1 MIKKDDDS
9 TVLSPG
15 DSFGFFPDAFW
26 FEIVKSNVQSDEP
39 KEIDDASSVMETTSN
54 ESSAEAVKRK
64 LPTWLSGNNNKKRR
78 GDNDVTAS
86 NDGDIAAAT
95 EDNNTE
101 INNTVVER
109 NEQDSA
115 ETRPENS
122 AAEDS
127 PLTGKLAA
135 PVETADNR
143 RMRSNDDEPS
153 TSRCGDIGRAAP
165 TENTRAGSGVVEQ
178 SEQIESPLEPDRDE
192 LAMLIDA
199 IQADSQGAMEVEGR
213 PSKDSNVTETVGDAL
228 EPEPDQQLE
237 LPVAVDEN
245 RNETIDAAQVNSN
258 IIAAENRNETD
269 DAMPLPNIQIK
280 AEPVDDTENTAEA
293 IDGVP
298 LPKVLI
304 KTEPNVDNIAAVA
317 GPSAAAVAGPSGA
330 VPIKQEV
337 KKEVK
342 TEPDS
347 SADSKVPKRD
357 CCPYGVKCYR

>member
-1 MIKKDDDS
+1 MIIKDDDS

-26 FEIVKSNVQSDEP
+26 FEIVKPNMQSDES
-39 KEIDDASSVMETTSN
+39 KKIVDASSVMETTSN
-54 ESSAEAVKRK
+54 ESPTEAVKRK
-64 LPTWLSGNNNKKRR
+64 LPTWLGGNNYKRRR

-86 NDGDIAAAT
+86 NDGDIPAAT
-95 EDNNTE
+95 EENNTE
-101 INNTVVER
+101 MNNTVVER
-109 NEQDSA
+109 NVHDLA
-115 ETRPENS
+115 KTLTENS
-122 AAEDS
+122 GTVDS
-127 PLTGKLAA
+127 PLKGKLAA
-135 PVETADNR
+135 SDDTADNQ
-143 RMRSNDDEPS
+143 RMRSGDDGPS
-153 TSRCGDIGRAAP
+153 TSRCGDTGSAAP
-165 TENTRAGSGVVEQ
+165 TENTCAGSGVVEQ
-178 SEQIESPLEPDRDE
+178 SEQTESALEPDRDE

-199 IQADSQGAMEVEGR
+199 IQAESQGSMEVEER
-213 PSKDSNVTETVGDAL
+213 PLEDSNAAKTVDDAL

-237 LPVAVDEN
+237 LPVAINEN

-258 IIAAENRNETD
+258 ISAAENTSETD
-269 DAMPLPNIQIK
+269 DGMPLPNIQIK
-280 AEPVDDTENTAEA
+280 AEPVEDTENTTEA

-304 KTEPNVDNIAAVA
+304 KTEPNVDNGV
-317 GPSAAAVAGPSGA
+317 AVAGPSGG